1 MSHSVACVICRSRKL
16 KCDKTKPQ
24 CLRCLRSQVQCEYST
39 RHISPTST
47 KDVDNSKHV
56 CTQCKKGKRKCSGTF
71 PSCDRCQKLG
81 KSCSYTLLRP
91 LTEIEALEKFYDTI
105 DSEANKKVV
114 EILCQRTIERNF
126 PFVAGNFL
134 DPRFLFK
141 LAMGEVSLSL
151 TKAVVGM
158 SLDMVVPEQR
168 LVEFKNHWY
177 TRHLSETLLAS
188 GKMKLDEFQALLVN
202 IVWGCST
209 SSQKYFFLIP
219 ILSRMA
225 YGLILNRELDWI
237 KDDFEKERRRRMVWN
252 VFVLDR
258 MFSAGVP
265 EFMSCDL
272 RLLTIQPPAYDL
284 ESMASQVS
292 ESPFHT
298 HLPPYHHP
306 FNLFSLAV
314 HLSQLRYNTL
324 NCVKVMEKQHMKW
337 WQEQSPTEPITHD
350 IELTIELLPDHLH
363 YSIENVSKMNN
374 NEEKIFFINLHLLLL
389 QIRCDVHRP
398 VLYHLLY
405 NRTIPD
411 SDEIP
416 PSKIEAAH
424 EECMNHALLV
434 SKIAQQ
440 NKHLIADAY
449 NTVSM
454 AFSLLEASRL
464 MMYNVSPNPY
474 QTHTHHSETLKHY
487 INSNIEII
495 NGSRWA
501 DPQTVNIFIQ
511 DLQNASQNL
520 GVRHSNSG
528 KNILLLSELHPA
540 HALTQAAS
548 PTEDITAD
556 MGSPALAELNWPF
569 DFPRNQLLPL
579 F

>member
-1 MSHSVACVICRSRKL
+1 MPKSDHGESVRPEDELFKGSKSFVALKSWPKSPEAHQPPPPDQPKPLKL
-16 KCDKTKPQ
+16 ND
-24 CLRCLRSQVQCEYST
+24 
-39 RHISPTST
+39 I
-47 KDVDNSKHV
+47 
-56 CTQCKKGKRKCSGTF
+56 GKRKCSGTF

-105 DSEANKKVV
+105 DSESNKTAV
-114 EILCQRTIERNF
+114 ELLCQRTTERDF

-134 DPRFLFK
+134 DPQFLIK
-141 LAMGEVSLSL
+141 LTTGKVSLSL
-151 TKAVVGM
+151 VKAVVGM
-158 SLDMVVPEQR
+158 SLDMVVPEQL

-177 TRHLSETLLAS
+177 SRHLSETLLAS
-188 GKMKLDEFQALLVN
+188 GEMKLDDFQALLVN

-237 KDDFEKERRRRMVWN
+237 KDNSEKERRRRMVWN

-272 RLLTIQPPAYDL
+272 RLLTIQPPTYNL
-284 ESMASQVS
+284 EAMGTLVS

-324 NCVKVMEKQHMKW
+324 NCVKLVEKQRQNW
-337 WQEQSPTEPITHD
+337 WGEDSPTKSVLHD
-350 IELTIELLPDHLH
+350 IELTVELLPVHLQ
-363 YSIENVSKMNN
+363 YSIENVSRMKND
-374 NEEKIFFINLHLLLL
+374 EEKIFFINLHLLLL

-405 NRTIPD
+405 NRTIPN

-416 PSKIEAAH
+416 PGKIQAVH
-424 EECMNHALLV
+424 EECMNHALHV
-434 SKIAQQ
+434 SKIAQE
-440 NKHLIADAY
+440 NRLLIADAY

-474 QTHTHHSETLKHY
+474 QTHAHFSETLKNH
-487 INSNIEII
+487 INANIEII

-501 DPQTVNIFIQ
+501 DPLTINIFVQ

-520 GVRHSNSG
+520 GIRHGNSK
-528 KNILLLSELHPA
+528 KNVLLLSELHPA
-540 HALTQAAS
+540 HALTEAAS
-548 PTEDITAD
+548 PAGDMTAD
-556 MGSPALAELNWPF
+556 VGSPALAELNWPF
-569 DFPRNQLLPL
+569 NFPHNELLP
-579 F
+579 FF